1 MWVLSILVA
10 MTAIVGLW
18 LAADVR
24 ASASAFTF
32 GTDKRLLAEGPEL
45 KAELEQ
51 RLNNAQVAKAE
62 RLAEEKRQAEEE
74 ARCLEAERLAAE
86 AKKQEARRLAAVPRS
101 DSNQRG
107 HASGVS
113 KTATYY
119 TPDPRENGGWGVTAT
134 GENLQDLVNSGS
146 RVVASNDYPL
156 GTQLKINGQ
165 WYRVADRMG
174 QGGKVDFLVGTHAEA
189 RAGGRHQV
197 VIEEV
202 R

>member
-1 MWVLSILVA
+1 MI
-10 MTAIVGLW
+10 TALITAVTITGLW
-18 LAADVR
+18 LAADVK
-24 ASASAFTF
+24 AGSQLFTF
-32 GTDKRLLAEGPEL
+32 DADKRLLAEGDMI

-51 RLNNAQVAKAE
+51 RLSHAQIAKAE

-74 ARCLEAERLAAE
+74 ARRLEAERLAAE
-86 AKKQEARRLAAVPRS
+86 AKKQEARRVAAVPRA

-107 HASGVS
+107 QVSGVT

-119 TPDPRENGGWGVTAT
+119 TPDPSENGGWGVTAT

-146 RVVASNDYPL
+146 RIVACNDYPL

-165 WYRVADRMG
+165 WYRVADRMAR
-174 QGGKVDFLVGTHAEA
+174 GGKVDFLVGTHAEA